1 MFEIV
6 LIKELMTKV
15 IPVVT
20 VVIID
25 YIIKKN
31 S

>member
-1 MFEIV
+1 MIEVV
-6 LIKELMTKV
+6 LIKELLIKV
-15 IPVVT
+15 VPVMA